1 MSQVAEAIA
10 SGALPGR
17 LWMYSNYHCNLACS
31 YCLTESAPQAAK
43 RELPAEL
50 MFSLARDARELGFT
64 SLGITG
70 GEPFL
75 LPHLPDTI
83 ERLAEVMPV
92 IVLTNGT
99 LFTKERLRRVQ
110 RFAGKPVAL
119 QISLDSPDAIVNDT
133 MRGPH
138 NFHKVIEAI
147 PALVEGGVQV
157 RIATTVE
164 EMDDADMVRLCA
176 LHRELGVPDEDH
188 VVRPIV
194 RRGRAVDS
202 AMGVEAQVADLP
214 PELTISADGAFWS
227 PFGPTVHSGALDT
240 DLLVSRTTSP
250 LQKPAGIL
258 LGLVQGRPAG
268 EDSKLGIK

>member
-1 MSQVAEAIA
+1 VSQVADAIA
-10 SGALPGR
+10 SGSLPGR

-31 YCLTESAPQAAK
+31 YCLTESAPKAAR
-43 RELPAEL
+43 RELPATL
-50 MFSLARDARELGFT
+50 MLDLAREAEALGFT

-83 ERLAEVMPV
+83 ERLAEILPT

-99 LFTKERLRRVQ
+99 LFTKERLRSVQ

-119 QISLDSPDAIVNDT
+119 QISLDSPDAVVNDT

-138 NFHKVIEAI
+138 NFRKVIEAV
-147 PALVEGGVQV
+147 PALVARGVRV

-164 EMDDADMVRLCA
+164 EMPEDDMARLCT
-176 LHRELGVPDEDH
+176 LHRQMGVPDEDH

-194 RRGRAVDS
+194 RRGRAIDS
-202 AMGVEAQVADLP
+202 AMGVEAHVGDLP
-214 PELTISADGAFWS
+214 PELTIAADGAFWS
-227 PFGPTVHSGALDT
+227 PFGPTVHSGTLDT
-240 DLLVSRTTSP
+240 DLLVSRTISP
-250 LQKPAGIL
+250 LHTPAGIL
-258 LGLVQGRPAG
+258 LRLVQGRPPG

>member
-1 MSQVAEAIA
+1 MTQVAEAIA

-31 YCLTESAPQAAK
+31 YCLTESAPKVAK

-50 MFSLARDARELGFT
+50 LLSLAREAKELGFT
-64 SLGITG
+64 SVGITG

-83 ERLAEVMPV
+83 ERLAEILPV

-99 LFTKERLRRVQ
+99 LFTKERLQRVQ

-119 QISLDSPDAIVNDT
+119 QISLDSPDAVVNDT

-138 NFHKVIEAI
+138 NFRKVIEAI
-147 PALVEGGVQV
+147 PALVERGVQV
-157 RIATTVE
+157 RIATTME
-164 EMDDADMVRLCA
+164 EMDESDMVRLCA

-188 VVRPIV
+188 IVRPIV

-202 AMGVEAQVADLP
+202 AMGVEAQAADLP

-250 LQKPAGIL
+250 LQRPAGIL
-258 LGLVQGRPAG
+258 MRLVQGRPPG

>member
-83 ERLAEVMPV
+83 ERLAEILPV

-138 NFHKVIEAI
+138 NFRKVIEAI

-157 RIATTVE
+157 RIASTVE

-214 PELTISADGAFWS
+214 PELTVSADGAFWS

>member
-83 ERLAEVMPV
+83 ERLAEILPV

-138 NFHKVIEAI
+138 NFRKVIEAI

-157 RIATTVE
+157 RIASTVE

>member
-31 YCLTESAPQAAK
+31 YCLTESAPKAAK

-50 MFSLARDARELGFT
+50 MFSLARDARVLGFT

-83 ERLAEVMPV
+83 ERLAEILPV

-110 RFAGKPVAL
+110 GFAGKPIAL
-119 QISLDSPDAIVNDT
+119 QISLDSPDAVVNDT

-138 NFHKVIEAI
+138 NFRKVIEAI

-164 EMDDADMVRLCA
+164 EMDDNDMVRLCA
-176 LHRELGVPDEDH
+176 LHRELGVPDEEH

>member
-1 MSQVAEAIA
+1 MTQVAEAIA

-31 YCLTESAPQAAK
+31 YCLTESAPKVAK
-43 RELPAEL
+43 RELSAEL
-50 MFSLARDARELGFT
+50 LLSLAREAKELGFT
-64 SLGITG
+64 SVGITG

-83 ERLAEVMPV
+83 ERLAEILPV

-99 LFTKERLRRVQ
+99 LFTKERLQRVQ

-119 QISLDSPDAIVNDT
+119 QISLDSPDAVVNDT

-138 NFHKVIEAI
+138 NFRKVIEAI
-147 PALVEGGVQV
+147 PALVERGVQV
-157 RIATTVE
+157 RIATTME
-164 EMDDADMVRLCA
+164 EMDEADMVRLCA

-188 VVRPIV
+188 IVRPIV

-202 AMGVEAQVADLP
+202 AMGVEAQAADLP

-250 LQKPAGIL
+250 LQRPAGIL
-258 LGLVQGRPAG
+258 LRLVQGRPPG

>member
-1 MSQVAEAIA
+1 M
-10 SGALPGR
+10 
-17 LWMYSNYHCNLACS
+17 
-31 YCLTESAPQAAK
+31 AK

-50 MFSLARDARELGFT
+50 MLALAREARKLGFT

-83 ERLAEVMPV
+83 ERLAEILPV

-99 LFTKERLRRVQ
+99 LFTNERLRRVQ

-119 QISLDSPDAIVNDT
+119 QISLDSPHAIVNDT

-138 NFHKVIEAI
+138 NFRKVIEAI
-147 PALVEGGVQV
+147 PALVERGVQV

-164 EMDDADMVRLCA
+164 EMDDTDMVRLCA
-176 LHRELGVPDEDH
+176 LHRELGVSDEDH

-202 AMGVEAQVADLP
+202 ELGVEAQVVDLP

-227 PFGPTVHSGALDT
+227 PFGPTVRSGSLDT

-250 LQKPAGIL
+250 LERPAGIL
-258 LGLVQGRPAG
+258 LRLVQGRPPG
-268 EDSKLGIK
+268 EDSKLGII

>member
-1 MSQVAEAIA
+1 VSQVAEAIA

-31 YCLTESAPQAAK
+31 YCLIESAPQAAK

-83 ERLAEVMPV
+83 ERLAEILPV

-138 NFHKVIEAI
+138 NFRKVIEAI

-157 RIATTVE
+157 RIASTVE

-214 PELTISADGAFWS
+214 PELTVSADGAFWS

>member
-10 SGALPGR
+10 SGTLPGR

-31 YCLTESAPQAAK
+31 YCLTESAPKAAK
-43 RELPAEL
+43 RELPAEVML
-50 MFSLARDARELGFT
+50 SLAREASELGFT

-83 ERLAEVMPV
+83 ERLAEILPV

-110 RFAGKPVAL
+110 RFSGKPVAL
-119 QISLDSPDAIVNDT
+119 QISLDSPDALVNDT

-138 NFHKVIEAI
+138 NFRKVIEAV
-147 PALVEGGVQV
+147 PALVERGVKV
-157 RIATTVE
+157 RIATTIE
-164 EMDDADMVRLCA
+164 EMDDNEMVRLCA
-176 LHRELGVPDEDH
+176 LHRELGVGDDDH
-188 VVRPIV
+188 IVRPIV

-227 PFGPTVHSGALDT
+227 PFGATIHSGALDT

-258 LGLVQGRPAG
+258 LGLVQGRPPG

>member
-1 MSQVAEAIA
+1 MSQVAQAIA
-10 SGALPGR
+10 SGVLPGR
-17 LWMYSNYHCNLACS
+17 LWMYSNYHCNLACR
-31 YCLTESAPQAAK
+31 YCLTESAPQATK
-43 RELPAEL
+43 RELPAEVML
-50 MFSLARDARELGFT
+50 GLARDARELGFT

-83 ERLAEVMPV
+83 ERLAEVLPI

-99 LFTKERLRRVQ
+99 LFTEERLRRVH

-119 QISLDSPDAIVNDT
+119 QISLDSPDPVVNDT

-138 NFHKVIEAI
+138 NFRRVIEAI
-147 PALVEGGVQV
+147 PALVGLGVQV

-164 EMDDADMVRLCA
+164 DMDNTDMTRLCA
-176 LHRELGVPDEDH
+176 LHRELGVEDEDH

-202 AMGVEAQVADLP
+202 AIGVEAQVADLP

-227 PFGPTVHSGALDT
+227 PFGPTVHSGKLDT

-250 LQKPAGIL
+250 LEKPAGIL
-258 LGLVQGRPAG
+258 LGLVQGRPSG
-268 EDSKLGIK
+268 EDSKLRIK

>member
-1 MSQVAEAIA
+1 MSQVAQAIA
-10 SGALPGR
+10 SGLLPGR
-17 LWMYSNYHCNLACS
+17 LWVYSNYHCNLACS
-31 YCLTESAPQAAK
+31 YCLTESAPQATK
-43 RELPAEL
+43 RELPAEVML
-50 MFSLARDARELGFT
+50 GLARDARELGFT

-83 ERLAEVMPV
+83 ERLAEILPI

-99 LFTKERLRRVQ
+99 LFTEERLRRVQ

-119 QISLDSPDAIVNDT
+119 QISLDSPDAVVNDT

-138 NFHKVIEAI
+138 NFRRVIEAI
-147 PALVEGGVQV
+147 PALVGRGVQV

-164 EMDDADMVRLCA
+164 EMDNTDMTRLCA
-176 LHRELGVPDEDH
+176 LHRELGVEDEDH

-202 AMGVEAQVADLP
+202 AIGVEAQVADLP

-227 PFGPTVHSGALDT
+227 PFGPSVHSGKLDT

-250 LQKPAGIL
+250 LEKPAGIL
-258 LGLVQGRPAG
+258 LGLVQGRPSG

>member
-1 MSQVAEAIA
+1 VSQVAEAIA

-83 ERLAEVMPV
+83 ERLAEILPV

-138 NFHKVIEAI
+138 NFRKVIEAI

-157 RIATTVE
+157 RIASTVE

>member
-1 MSQVAEAIA
+1 MSQVAEANA

-258 LGLVQGRPAG
+258 LGLVQGRPAS